1 VAVVIVNW
9 GGSAKGAYEV
19 ELSAVGIQK
28 ETSVIVRDLWKHQ
41 DISVVKDKIKVESI
55 PAYGNYAYRLKV
67 N

>member
-19 ELSAVGIQK
+19 ELSAVGIR
-28 ETSVIVRDLWKHQ
+28 ESSVIVRDLWKHQ
-41 DISVVKDKIKVESI
+41 DISVVTDKIKVESI

>member
-19 ELSAVGIQK
+19 ELSAVGIR
-28 ETSVIVRDLWKHQ
+28 ESSVIVRDMWKHQ